1 MICGCADRVLKWDPR
16 SASERCQWGDLLT
29 EFQREMPL
37 RRVPHGELR
46 PAAVKFWPHEIG
58 SRLPVVNVVVVRVLE
73 LRGCYRMYYPPQ
85 DPADQA
91 KLEKEQQKGRS
102 SILAGASASRGAMK
116 DGRSDVS
123 ARLCDRPAEMAV
135 TGVGIDKGGRQSV
148 QRS

>member
-1 MICGCADRVLKWDPR
+1 MICGCADRVLKRDRR

-73 LRGCYRMYYPPQ
+73 LCGRARMHRPPQ
-85 DPADQA
+85 DSADQA
-91 KLEKEQQKGRS
+91 KLEKEQQKRNRS
-102 SILAGASASRGAMK
+102 VLAAASASSGAVRTA
-116 DGRSDVS
+116 GS
-123 ARLCDRPAEMAV
+123 ARVLR
-135 TGVGIDKGGRQSV
+135 
-148 QRS
+148 

>member
-1 MICGCADRVLKWDPR
+1 MQSKLLRLWRPAVQSLAR
-16 SASERCQWGDLLT
+16 WG
-29 EFQREMPL
+29 QRAVTRGL

-91 KLEKEQQKGRS
+91 KLEKGQQKGRS

-135 TGVGIDKGGRQSV
+135 TGVGIDKGGR
-148 QRS
+148 